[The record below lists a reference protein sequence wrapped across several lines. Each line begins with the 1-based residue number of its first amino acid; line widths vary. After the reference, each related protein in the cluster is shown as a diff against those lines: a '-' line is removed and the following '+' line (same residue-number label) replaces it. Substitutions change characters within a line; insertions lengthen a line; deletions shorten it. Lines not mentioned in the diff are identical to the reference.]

1 MLKQEK
7 INVMTE
13 DQIMAFSLICL
24 MMIVF
29 IWDRFRYDLVA
40 VCTLLIACTVGL
52 ISPKEAFSGF
62 SNDIVIIVGSVFV
75 VSAAVSRS
83 GVMELIIQHIWPDVK
98 SIRLQLAF
106 LVLSVML
113 LSTFVKNIGAL
124 AIMLP
129 IAFQFA
135 RRSQVTPSVFLMPMA
150 FGSLL
155 GGLMTQIGTSP
166 NIVISAMQERLT
178 GVPFTM
184 FDFMPVGIVVAIS
197 GVLYLVFFSWRLP
210 IRTHPNV
217 SFDDAID
224 IRNYV
229 SEVHIPAYSP
239 IIGKT
244 IIDLVKPSN
253 GEVMV
258 LQIIRNK
265 CFISPL
271 PDFVFSEGD
280 IVLLEGSHKG
290 LDIVI
295 NSSRLEFFNGCTVPT
310 NDKDSE
316 IDIIEAV
323 ISHDSSLIG
332 ISAKN
337 FSLFERY
344 DVNILALSRQH
355 ERIRGRLNDIV
366 FRLGDV
372 IVLQGQDIV
381 IPNLLRELK
390 CLPLA
395 KRNIMFG
402 NLRHSLAALS
412 ILFIAIALTAFQIIP
427 VALSFFAAA
436 VAMVVFRVLPIRNL
450 YQTLDG
456 QILIL
461 LAALIPV
468 SETLEK
474 TGCTNLIGHWLSQL
488 AVFLP
493 PSGALALILITAM
506 LVTPFL
512 NNAATVM
519 VIAPIASSFAHS
531 LHYKP
536 EAFLMAVA
544 IGAGCDFLTPIG
556 HQCNMLVMGPGGYRF
571 SDYPRFGIPLAI
583 LIAVVSVPM
592 LMWVWPLQ

>member
-1 MLKQEK
+1 
-7 INVMTE
+7 MTE
-13 DQIMAFSLICL
+13 DQIMAFSMICL

-29 IWDRFRYDLVA
+29 IWDRFRYDIVA

-52 ISPKEAFSGF
+52 VSPKEAFSGF
-62 SNDIVIIVGSVFV
+62 NNDIVIIVGSVFV

-98 SIRLQLAF
+98 SVRLQLAF
-106 LVLSVML
+106 LVLSVVF

-178 GVPFTM
+178 GAPFTM
-184 FDFMPVGIVVAIS
+184 FDFMPVGIAVAAS

-210 IRTHPNV
+210 IRAHSDV

-229 SEVHIPAYSP
+229 SEIHIPACSP

-258 LQIIRNK
+258 IQVVRNQV
-265 CFISPL
+265 FISPL

-295 NSSRLEFFNGCTVPT
+295 NSYRLEFFTGRVIST
-310 NDKDSE
+310 NDKDNDL
-316 IDIIEAV
+316 DIIEAV
-323 ISHDSSLIG
+323 IAHDSPLIG

-344 DVNILALSRQH
+344 DVSFLALSRQH
-355 ERIRGRLNDIV
+355 ERVRGRLSDII

-372 IVLQGQDIV
+372 IVLRGQDVV

-427 VALSFFAAA
+427 AALSFFAAA
-436 VAMVVFRVLPIRNL
+436 VAMVIFRVLPARNL

-456 QILIL
+456 QILVL

-468 SETLEK
+468 SEALEK

-583 LIAVVSVPM
+583 LIAIVAVPM

>member
-1 MLKQEK
+1 
-7 INVMTE
+7 MTE
-13 DQIMAFSLICL
+13 DQIMAFSMICL

-29 IWDRFRYDLVA
+29 IWDRFRYDIVA
-40 VCTLLIACTVGL
+40 VCTLLIACILGL
-52 ISPKEAFSGF
+52 VSPKEAFSGF

-98 SIRLQLAF
+98 SVRLQLAF
-106 LVLSVML
+106 LVLSVVL

-150 FGSLL
+150 FGALL

-178 GVPFTM
+178 GAPFTM
-184 FDFMPVGIVVAIS
+184 FDFMPVGIAVAVS

-210 IRTHPNV
+210 IRAHPDV

-224 IRNYV
+224 IHNYV
-229 SEVHIPAYSP
+229 SEVHIPACSP

-244 IIDLVKPSN
+244 IIDLVKPSS

-258 LQIIRNK
+258 IQVIRNQV
-265 CFISPL
+265 FISPL

-295 NSSRLEFFNGCTVPT
+295 NSSRLEFFTGRSIPT
-310 NDKDSE
+310 NDKDSDL
-316 IDIIEAV
+316 DIIEAV
-323 ISHDSSLIG
+323 IAHDSPLIG

-344 DVNILALSRQH
+344 DVSFLALSRQH
-355 ERIRGRLNDIV
+355 ERVRGRLSDII

-372 IVLQGQDIV
+372 IVLRGQDIV

-436 VAMVVFRVLPIRNL
+436 AAMVIFRVLPARNL

-456 QILIL
+456 QILVL

-468 SETLEK
+468 SEALEK
-474 TGCTNLIGHWLSQL
+474 TGCTNLIGNWLSQL

-583 LIAVVSVPM
+583 LIAIVAVPM
-592 LMWVWPLQ
+592 LMWIWPLQ